1 MTSNGVVKPLVICL
15 FSNDKS
21 ICVARGYDPVKKEWF
36 YRPLGGQIEFGELIQ
51 DALKRE
57 IREEIQQE
65 ICNLHYLG
73 IVENIFTFNGMD
85 EHEIVMV
92 YDADFTNRSIYQHDV
107 LYGVED
113 NLENPTF
120 EAEWRS
126 IDELLKPDVLPLYPT
141 GLLGLINDMMY
152 KESTR

>member
-15 FSNDKS
+15 FSNDQS
-21 ICVARGYDPVKKEWF
+21 ICVARGYNPVKKEWF

-73 IVENIFTFNGMD
+73 IVETIFTFNGVD
-85 EHEIVMV
+85 EHEIVLV
-92 YDADFTNRSIYQHDV
+92 YDADFTNRSIYQQDV
-107 LYGVED
+107 LYGVDD

-126 IDELLKPDVLPLYPT
+126 IDELLKPDSLPLYPT

-152 KESTR
+152 KESIK